1 GADAG
6 AGRLDGGQ
14 RTRRRPA
21 HRCHRRNARGCPEQ
35 VRGVASGMGTVDG
48 GTDGM
53 SKAKPA
59 KRQKDA
65 PVSLQPLGAKEALA
79 DLMKVKPE
87 PKKPPKKARG
97 GGRRA

>member
-1 GADAG
+1 
-6 AGRLDGGQ
+6 
-14 RTRRRPA
+14 
-21 HRCHRRNARGCPEQ
+21 
-35 VRGVASGMGTVDG
+35 
-48 GTDGM
+48 M